1 MPKHK
6 HNNRRPKKKPVGS
19 EQQGHHTVRRTLAL
33 TLTTATLL
41 AACGAPKP
49 EAGKILTVKTARI
62 AEANFQPSIEAIS
75 MLESTTTVSLRPET
89 DGRVVKVLAKAG
101 ERVEAGQP
109 ILELDNVQQS
119 AALNAARAQAR
130 TDKLNAERYEFLFKN
145 GASSAKERDQYVTQ
159 AISSRDKVLADAA
172 TLGYKFVRSPIDG
185 VVGDLD
191 SVKLGDYVKAG
202 QAITG
207 IVDNSTLWTLMQI
220 PATRAGEVKIG
231 QTVNVTSQT
240 NPPVKGE
247 GEVSFISP
255 YFGVSG
261 SNSSPN
267 ALMVKATF
275 PNLTG
280 QLKTGQFVKS
290 QIVVGEKQA
299 LAVPVQAVF
308 MQAQQPFVYVTVPL
322 SQALPKIKAS
332 ASVPDKQK
340 KKLEKLPPTTPIVVQ
355 KPVQLGEL
363 QNNLYPL
370 KSGLKKGDTV
380 VVSNTALL
388 SNGIPVKTAN

>member
-1 MPKHK
+1 M
-6 HNNRRPKKKPVGS
+6 
-19 EQQGHHTVRRTLAL
+19 RRTLAL

-62 AEANFQPSIEAIS
+62 AKANFQPSIEAIS

-89 DGRVVKVLAKAG
+89 DGRVVKVLAKDG

-145 GASSAKERDQYVTQ
+145 GASSAKQRDQYVTQ